1 MTRNKLYTFISV
13 LSLLG
18 YAWLGYQTYSEK
30 QSSSIGQI
38 CMFKATTT
46 LPCPSCGSTRS
57 VIAIFQGNL
66 LQALYFNPLGL
77 IIVIGLLILP
87 LWIISDVLLKKD
99 SFFKF
104 YIQFEKWVV
113 KKPMAISLIT
123 IILLNWVWN
132 IYKDL

>member
-66 LQALYFNPLGL
+66 LQALYFNPLGF